1 MFFKFDNYKMKDRMN
16 LPKKIFFTAA
26 VGFIAQFSSAQTVQE
41 GIQNVDSHKYAKA
54 RDIYNQMISSNPD
67 DADNYFYLGNTY
79 LTQFD
84 PNFAKAEEYFR
95 KGLSISSKSYLNK
108 IGLASVKLGQ
118 GDKSAVSEIQSIV
131 SDSREKDPEVLYRAA
146 EALTM
151 YDKYNA
157 PDVAIDFLNKA
168 VDKSKKGVPAYYYY
182 SLGDAYRLK
191 KMPGDA
197 MTAYDKAS
205 AVASNKASVFTR
217 MGTLWMAAQQWKL
230 AKENIDKAIAAD
242 ATYAPA
248 YKAKAAYDIKYQQ
261 NNLATQDLLN
271 YAKYADEDPYT
282 QLEIAKLFFINEDYK
297 NAKSVLDKVFDRVE
311 DPVKYKL
318 RAYISYGE
326 ADYATAK
333 QNIDSYI
340 SKVGQS
346 KLIASD
352 SGLLGLIEAGLS
364 KDEPDE
370 TRKSQLVADAQSRIN
385 IAKAAKDETLKWD
398 EELMKILGGGGAS
411 QAAADSGPT
420 SPAINALKKQIA
432 ANPNDVD
439 AIVKLGAAYQEVQ
452 NWNGAILTWD
462 KMIALS
468 PDWPYSYYAKG
479 AAYQQMGNNALAEHS
494 YQKYIDTVLSKTPA
508 EQDQNKETL
517 SYAYYLVAYFNQ
529 NKDLTKA
536 KDYAAKAVQLNPAY
550 QDAVALN
557 TQLNK

>member
-26 VGFIAQFSSAQTVQE
+26 VGFIAQFSSAQTVLE

-370 TRKSQLVADAQSRIN
+370 SRKSQLVADAQSKIN

>member
-95 KGLSISSKSYLNK
+95 KGLSINSKSYLNK

-370 TRKSQLVADAQSRIN
+370 TRKSQLVADAQSKIN

>member
-230 AKENIDKAIAAD
+230 AKENIDKAIASD

-370 TRKSQLVADAQSRIN
+370 TRKSQLVADAQSKIN

>member
-1 MFFKFDNYKMKDRMN
+1 MN

-84 PNFAKAEEYFR
+84 PNFVKAEEYFR

-205 AVASNKASVFTR
+205 AVANNKASVFTR

-370 TRKSQLVADAQSRIN
+370 TRKSQLVADAQSKIN

-462 KMIALS
+462 KMIVLS

>member
-1 MFFKFDNYKMKDRMN
+1 MKDRMN

-95 KGLSISSKSYLNK
+95 KGLSINSKSYLNK

>member
-95 KGLSISSKSYLNK
+95 KGLSINSKSYLNK

>member
-370 TRKSQLVADAQSRIN
+370 TRKSQLVADAQSKIN

>member
-1 MFFKFDNYKMKDRMN
+1 M
-16 LPKKIFFTAA
+16 
-26 VGFIAQFSSAQTVQE
+26 
-41 GIQNVDSHKYAKA
+41 
-54 RDIYNQMISSNPD
+54 
-67 DADNYFYLGNTY
+67 
-79 LTQFD
+79 
-84 PNFAKAEEYFR
+84 
-95 KGLSISSKSYLNK
+95 
-108 IGLASVKLGQ
+108 
-118 GDKSAVSEIQSIV
+118 
-131 SDSREKDPEVLYRAA
+131 
-146 EALTM
+146 
-151 YDKYNA
+151 
-157 PDVAIDFLNKA
+157 
-168 VDKSKKGVPAYYYY
+168 
-182 SLGDAYRLK
+182 
-191 KMPGDA
+191 
-197 MTAYDKAS
+197 
-205 AVASNKASVFTR
+205 
-217 MGTLWMAAQQWKL
+217 
-230 AKENIDKAIAAD
+230 
-242 ATYAPA
+242 
-248 YKAKAAYDIKYQQ
+248 
-261 NNLATQDLLN
+261 LN

-370 TRKSQLVADAQSRIN
+370 SRKSQLVADAQSKIN

-462 KMIALS
+462 KMVALS